1 MDFDRAACIGFARI
15 ETPDFFA
22 VGIEFND
29 ISEGGLGEPSSVG
42 EGLCIVDIADG
53 QFPFWVVIGIEN
65 GSDFL
70 LIVGSKEASFGP
82 GLLGL
87 GFVLGLDCSEGKT
100 KHKESSDRYT
110 EEHG

>member
-1 MDFDRAACIGFARI
+1 VDFDRAACIGFARI

-22 VGIEFND
+22 IGIEFDD

-53 QFPFWVVIGIEN
+53 QFPFRVVIGIEN

-70 LIVGSKEASFGP
+70 LVVGSKEASFGP

-87 GFVLGLDCSEGKT
+87 GFVLRLDCSEGKA
-100 KHKESSDRYT
+100 KHKESSD
-110 EEHG
+110 